1 MNASNT
7 PGGDVATIDA
17 GEASHFG
24 ALAEDWWD
32 PRGRSAMLHRINPV
46 RLRYV
51 RQAIDHHLHHAA
63 TERRPLEGQAA
74 LDVGCGGGLLT
85 EPLARLGASVTGM
98 DAAAPAILVA
108 RDHAAAVGL
117 TIDYR
122 SGEVATDA
130 ADRVQPVLGG
140 DVVLLH
146 RWTVADEAQDR
157 LLDVEP

>member
-98 DAAAPAILVA
+98 AAAAPAHLHVRWELHLGRARGLLAAPSASLDELRQLRQQHVDDDVHQGRTHVELERVRVA
-108 RDHAAAVGL
+108 
-117 TIDYR
+117 
-122 SGEVATDA
+122 E
-130 ADRVQPVLGG
+130 
-140 DVVLLH
+140 
-146 RWTVADEAQDR
+146 
-157 LLDVEP
+157 